1 VSFIEDAFPYKNKR
15 ELDGVD
21 EELTGW

>member
-1 VSFIEDAFPYKNKR
+1 VSFREDAFPYKNKR

>member
-1 VSFIEDAFPYKNKR
+1 VNFREDAFPYKNKR
-15 ELDGVD
+15 KLNEVD